1 MDKHSLLSEKSH
13 IYRSRSYLSSFVDW
27 LLLSSY
33 VGAIVGAIASLFNV
47 VLQRVTEFRTQN
59 EWTIWLLP
67 FAGLMIAFLYR
78 DEEKD
83 PLTTNLVVQ
92 AVRAER
98 HLPAKMAPI
107 IFISTALTHA
117 FGGSAGR
124 EGAALQLGGSLGQ
137 MFGDTLQSDQ
147 TKKQVLVMCGMSA
160 AFSALFGTPLAAAV
174 FSLELATIGMMNYFA
189 LFPCAISSLI
199 AVSIARCC
207 GIHSEVFPLDNFP
220 LTFGLSLKVIVFA
233 ILCGSMSIIFC
244 NFLHKSEHFIHHI
257 LPNRYIRVFVG
268 GCVIIALTLLIGTRD
283 YLGAGMN
290 IIEHAVAGHAVLY
303 AFALKLLF
311 TAITLGSGFKGGEIV
326 PTLFVGA
333 TFGFT
338 VAAILNMP
346 VSLGAALGMI
356 SLFCGV
362 TNCPISSLLLAF
374 ELFTFSSPG
383 FFLLAVT
390 ISYMLSGNYSLYS
403 TQRIIYAKTEPT
415 VVNRSAH

>member
-1 MDKHSLLSEKSH
+1 MNKHDFLSNNSW
-13 IYRSRSYLSSFVDW
+13 IGRSYSYLSSFLDW
-27 LLLSSY
+27 LLLSSF
-33 VGAIVGAIASLFNV
+33 VGAIVGAIASLFNI
-47 VLQRVTEFRTQN
+47 VLQRVTEFRVQN
-59 EWTIWLLP
+59 EWAIWLLP
-67 FAGLMIAFLYR
+67 FAGIIIAFLYR
-78 DEEKD
+78 NEEKD

-107 IFISTALTHA
+107 IFIATSLTHA

-137 MFGDTLQSDQ
+137 MIGDTLQSNR
-147 TKKQVLVMCGMSA
+147 TKKQILIMCGMSA

-174 FSLELATIGMMNYFA
+174 FSLELANIGMMNYFA
-189 LFPCAISSLI
+189 LFPCAMSSLI

-207 GIHSEVFPLDNFP
+207 GIHAEVFPLENFT
-220 LTFGLSLKVIVFA
+220 LTFGLSLKVIILA
-233 ILCGSMSIIFC
+233 ILCGSMSIAFC
-244 NFLHKSEHFIHHI
+244 FVLHKAEHLIHHT
-257 LPNRYIRVFVG
+257 LPNRYIRVFVS
-268 GCVIIALTLLIGTRD
+268 GCVVIALTLLIGSRD

-311 TAITLGSGFKGGEIV
+311 TAITLGGGFKGGEIV
-326 PTLFVGA
+326 PALFVGA

-338 VAAILNMP
+338 VAALLNMP
-346 VSLGAALGMI
+346 ASLGAALGMI
-356 SLFCGV
+356 ALFCGV

-403 TQRIIYAKTEPT
+403 TQRIIYAKTEP
-415 VVNRSAH
+415 VMVNRSAH

>member
-1 MDKHSLLSEKSH
+1 MNKHDFLSNNSW
-13 IYRSRSYLSSFVDW
+13 IGRSYSYLSSFLDW
-27 LLLSSY
+27 LLLSSF
-33 VGAIVGAIASLFNV
+33 VGAIVGAIASLFNI
-47 VLQRVTEFRTQN
+47 VLQRVTEFRVQN
-59 EWTIWLLP
+59 EWAIWLLP
-67 FAGLMIAFLYR
+67 FAGIIIAFLYR

-107 IFISTALTHA
+107 IFIATSLTHA

-137 MFGDTLQSDQ
+137 MIGDTLQSNR
-147 TKKQVLVMCGMSA
+147 TKKQILIMCGMSA

-174 FSLELATIGMMNYFA
+174 FSLELANIGMMNYFA
-189 LFPCAISSLI
+189 LFPCAMSSLI

-207 GIHSEVFPLDNFP
+207 GIHAEVFPLENFA
-220 LTFGLSLKVIVFA
+220 LTFGLSLKVIILA
-233 ILCGSMSIIFC
+233 ILCGSMSIAFC
-244 NFLHKSEHFIHHI
+244 FVLHKAEHLIHHT
-257 LPNRYIRVFVG
+257 LPNRYIRVFVS
-268 GCVIIALTLLIGTRD
+268 GCVVIALTLLIGSRD

-311 TAITLGSGFKGGEIV
+311 TAITLGGGFKGGEIV
-326 PTLFVGA
+326 PALFVGA

-338 VAAILNMP
+338 VAALLNMP
-346 VSLGAALGMI
+346 ASLGAALGMI
-356 SLFCGV
+356 ALFCGV

-403 TQRIIYAKTEPT
+403 TQRIIYAKTEP
-415 VVNRSAH
+415 VMVNRSAH

>member
-1 MDKHSLLSEKSH
+1 MNKHNFLSNNSW
-13 IYRSRSYLSSFVDW
+13 IGRSYSYLSSFLDW
-27 LLLSSY
+27 LLLSSF
-33 VGAIVGAIASLFNV
+33 VGAIVGAIASLFNI
-47 VLQRVTEFRTQN
+47 VLQRVTEFRVQN
-59 EWTIWLLP
+59 EWAIWLLP
-67 FAGLMIAFLYR
+67 FAGIIIAFLYR

-107 IFISTALTHA
+107 IFIATSLTHA

-137 MFGDTLQSDQ
+137 MIGDTLQSNR
-147 TKKQVLVMCGMSA
+147 TKKQILIMCGMSA

-174 FSLELATIGMMNYFA
+174 FSLELANIGMMNYFA
-189 LFPCAISSLI
+189 LFPCAMSSLI

-207 GIHSEVFPLDNFP
+207 GIHAEVFPLENFT
-220 LTFGLSLKVIVFA
+220 LTFGLSLKVIILA
-233 ILCGSMSIIFC
+233 ILCGSMSIAFC
-244 NFLHKSEHFIHHI
+244 FVLHKAEHLIHHT
-257 LPNRYIRVFVG
+257 LPNRYIRVFVS
-268 GCVIIALTLLIGTRD
+268 GCVVIALTLLIGSRD

-311 TAITLGSGFKGGEIV
+311 TAITLGGGFKGGEIV
-326 PTLFVGA
+326 PALFVGA

-338 VAAILNMP
+338 VAALLNMP
-346 VSLGAALGMI
+346 ASLGAALGMI
-356 SLFCGV
+356 ALFCGV

-403 TQRIIYAKTEPT
+403 TQRIIYAKTEP
-415 VVNRSAH
+415 VMVNRSAH